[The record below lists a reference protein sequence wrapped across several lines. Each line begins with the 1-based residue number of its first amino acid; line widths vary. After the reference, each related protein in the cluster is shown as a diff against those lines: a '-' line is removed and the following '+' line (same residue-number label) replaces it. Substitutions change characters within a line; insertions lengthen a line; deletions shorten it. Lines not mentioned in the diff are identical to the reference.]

1 MPILSRSRTV
11 TKRVEDEHAERLR
24 LRAVR
29 RHKREL
35 KSAGHLKPMQRGVDP
50 GADARERALRVTATK
65 GVVTLFNAVAKAQ
78 KTRREAEQVGNTKA
92 VAELVPRTFFN
103 ELRRAA
109 GVSEQGPAGGGG
121 DKRPGWAVL
130 RDDFARGGPG
140 ASLKAWERAGAR
152 DEVVIK
158 DTGDAEM
165 DDDGEDDV

>member
-1 MPILSRSRTV
+1 
-11 TKRVEDEHAERLR
+11 
-24 LRAVR
+24 
-29 RHKREL
+29 L
-35 KSAGHLKPMQRGVDP
+35 KSAGHVKPTQRGVDP

-65 GVVTLFNAVAKAQ
+65 GVVTLFNAVAVAQ
-78 KTRREAEQVGNTKA
+78 KTRREAEQAGNTKA

-109 GVSEQGPAGGGG
+109 GVSEQPQAAGS

-165 DDDGEDDV
+165 ESDGDGDYEV